1 MYLLFIIFSLLN
13 STISFNIMNEISS
26 MSGVLGLS
34 GISDN
39 FKRTNKQMINIKSM
53 QFNLNKDSL
62 WLSYPLKTTSF
73 KNLSNIIPS
82 THRLAKCKV
91 FEEDKSDYRLFFNFF
106 QVKTIFFT
114 GNRLEIVTIANNI
127 INNQPSFIIL
137 DCYSNVMSWDPI
149 VGIQKANCKIKKKIT
164 NTKYNINLDFNNE
177 KERDLTNIF
186 NLQSFKTRIKKKVL
200 SEFSIDPNY
209 ICYFKNHPKGYNLL
223 FNKKQ
228 IDKKVILLKD
238 INLKHN
244 IYTTYI
250 KELEHA
256 FVYPQEMNFKVFLE

>member
-1 MYLLFIIFSLLN
+1 MYLLFTILSLLN
-13 STISFNIMNEISS
+13 SATSFNLIN
-26 MSGVLGLS
+26 
-34 GISDN
+34 GISNYFQKTD
-39 FKRTNKQMINIKSM
+39 KQMINVKSM

-73 KNLSNIIPS
+73 KDLSNKIPQ
-82 THRLAKCKV
+82 THRLVKCKI

-106 QVKTIFFT
+106 QVKTTFFT

-127 INNQPSFIIL
+127 LNNEPSFVIL

-149 VGIQKANCKIKKKIT
+149 EGIQKANCKIKK
-164 NTKYNINLDFNNE
+164 N
-177 KERDLTNIF
+177 
-186 NLQSFKTRIKKKVL
+186 VL
-200 SEFSIDPNY
+200 PEFSIDPNY

-228 IDKKVILLKD
+228 IDKKVILLKN
-238 INLKHN
+238 INLKHD

>member
-1 MYLLFIIFSLLN
+1 MYLLFTILSLLN
-13 STISFNIMNEISS
+13 SVSSFNLMNGIPSI
-26 MSGVLGLS
+26 S
-34 GISDN
+34 GISDH
-39 FKRTNKQMINIKSM
+39 FKNHNKQMINVKSM

-73 KNLSNIIPS
+73 KDLSTRIPP
-82 THRLAKCKV
+82 THRLVKCKV
-91 FEEDKSDYRLFFNFF
+91 FEEDKHDYRLFFNFF
-106 QVKTIFFT
+106 QVKTTFFT

-127 INNQPSFIIL
+127 INNEPSFVIL

-149 VGIQKANCKIKKKIT
+149 AGIQKANCIT
-164 NTKYNINLDFNNE
+164 NTKYNINLDFKNQEE
-177 KERDLTNIF
+177 KNLSNIF
-186 NLQSFKTRIKKKVL
+186 NLVSFKTKIKKNVL
-200 SEFSIDPNY
+200 PEFSIDPNY
-209 ICYFKNHPKGYNLL
+209 VCYFKNHTKGYNLL

-238 INLKHN
+238 INLKHD

-256 FVYPQEMNFKVFLE
+256 FVYPQEMNFKVLLE

>member
-1 MYLLFIIFSLLN
+1 MYLLFTILSLLN
-13 STISFNIMNEISS
+13 SATSFNPIN
-26 MSGVLGLS
+26 
-34 GISDN
+34 GISN
-39 FKRTNKQMINIKSM
+39 YFQKTNKQMINVKSM

-73 KNLSNIIPS
+73 KDLSNKIPQ
-82 THRLAKCKV
+82 THRLVKCKV
-91 FEEDKSDYRLFFNFF
+91 FEEDKPDYRLFFNFF
-106 QVKTIFFT
+106 QVKTTFFT

-127 INNQPSFIIL
+127 LNNEPSFVIL

-149 VGIQKANCKIKKKIT
+149 EGIQKANCIIKKKIT
-164 NTKYNINLDFNNE
+164 NTKYNVNLDLKN
-177 KERDLTNIF
+177 KDDKILTNIF
-186 NLQSFKTRIKKKVL
+186 NLESFKTKIKKNVL
-200 SEFSIDPNY
+200 PEFSIDPNY

-228 IDKKVILLKD
+228 IDKKVILLKN

>member
-1 MYLLFIIFSLLN
+1 MYLLFTILSLLN
-13 STISFNIMNEISS
+13 SVSSFNQMNSIPS
-26 MSGVLGLS
+26 LS
-34 GISDN
+34 GISN
-39 FKRTNKQMINIKSM
+39 YLKKTNKQMINVKSI

-73 KNLSNIIPS
+73 KDLSTRIPP

-91 FEEDKSDYRLFFNFF
+91 FEEDKPDYRLFFNFF
-106 QVKTIFFT
+106 NVKTSFFT

-127 INNQPSFIIL
+127 INNEPSFVIL

-149 VGIQKANCKIKKKIT
+149 YGIQKANCMIKKKIT
-164 NTKYNINLDFNNE
+164 NTKYNVNLDFKNE
-177 KERDLTNIF
+177 EEKNLSNIF
-186 NLQSFKTRIKKKVL
+186 NLESLKTKIKKNVL
-200 SEFSIDPNY
+200 PEFSIDPNY
-209 ICYFKNHPKGYNLL
+209 VCYFKNHPKGYNLL

-238 INLKHN
+238 INLKHD

>member
-1 MYLLFIIFSLLN
+1 MYLLFTILSLLN
-13 STISFNIMNEISS
+13 SVSSFNLMNGIPS
-26 MSGVLGLS
+26 LS
-34 GISDN
+34 DH
-39 FKRTNKQMINIKSM
+39 FKNHNKQMINVKSM

-73 KNLSNIIPS
+73 KDLSTRIPP

-106 QVKTIFFT
+106 QVKTSFFT
-114 GNRLEIVTIANNI
+114 GNRLEIVTIANSI
-127 INNQPSFIIL
+127 INNEPSFIIL

-149 VGIQKANCKIKKKIT
+149 SGIQKANCMIKKKIT
-164 NTKYNINLDFNNE
+164 NTKYNVNLDFKNE
-177 KERDLTNIF
+177 EEKNLSSIF
-186 NLQSFKTRIKKKVL
+186 NLESLKTKIKKNVL
-200 SEFSIDPNY
+200 PEFSIEPNY
-209 ICYFKNHPKGYNLL
+209 VCYFKNHPKGYNLL

-238 INLKHN
+238 INLKHD

-256 FVYPQEMNFKVFLE
+256 FIYPQEMNFKVFLE

>member
-1 MYLLFIIFSLLN
+1 MYLLLTILSLLN
-13 STISFNIMNEISS
+13 YATCFNIMNGMTGMSS
-26 MSGVLGLS
+26 
-34 GISDN
+34 ISDY
-39 FKRTNKQMINIKSM
+39 FEKTNKEMINIKSM

-73 KNLSNIIPS
+73 KDLSNKIPQ

-91 FEEDKSDYRLFFNFF
+91 FEEDKPDYRLFFNFF
-106 QVKTIFFT
+106 QVKTTFFT
-114 GNRLEIVTIANNI
+114 GNRLEIVTIANNML
-127 INNQPSFIIL
+127 NNEPSFVIL

-149 VGIQKANCKIKKKIT
+149 TGIQKANCIIKKKIT
-164 NTKYNINLDFNNE
+164 NTKYNVNLDFKNKEE
-177 KERDLTNIF
+177 KHLDNIF
-186 NLQSFKTRIKKKVL
+186 NLEALKTKIKKNVL
-200 SEFSIDPNY
+200 TEFSIDPNY
-209 ICYFKNHPKGYNLL
+209 VCYFKNHPKGYNLL

-244 IYTTYI
+244 IYTNYI